1 MFDPCTFVI
10 KAIEKEI
17 EAEIDPEDYNV
28 EMFGADLYDGV
39 LTQIEKEDIALYYP
53 NRPGRQSMDE
63 GWTRMV
69 LEE

>member
-1 MFDPCTFVI
+1 
-10 KAIEKEI
+10 
-17 EAEIDPEDYNV
+17 
-28 EMFGADLYDGV
+28 MFGADLYDGV

-69 LEE
+69 LEEYGFDYERINTFRKFGQI